1 MIMKSISRLVSSLL
15 MFAALA
21 GSAASQTDA
30 LGSVVN
36 GPLDVQTPTGDA
48 DLHGVT
54 YAWGYYWVTGAAGF
68 SNSIY
73 QLDSIGNFINSYS
86 ACNTSTTDG
95 HRDLVA
101 DEPNNVLYGA
111 KSNRVCV
118 YNYNPINGQITCV
131 QVVITGILQQGALT
145 RNPLTGNFF
154 TAYGVGPIT
163 EFTLNPTFAV
173 VSTLPSAGKNWRG
186 LSWDPVN
193 STLWGFAEDG
203 AGPNDLVEFHEINPV
218 TGALTGQTFQGLTGL
233 AAPNVARGCEI
244 IVDPINPCAYS
255 IVSLHRSTPSSL
267 VTYDLGQP
275 LNPVVT
281 YCTPK
286 INSLGCTPTIA
297 ASGCSSAT
305 NAQAFF
311 LTASNVINNK
321 PGLLLYTNTG
331 QAAVPF
337 QGGLLCVSPPVRRSI
352 PMSSGGNPPPND
364 CSGLYSLDMN
374 AFSVGL
380 LGGAPQ
386 AYLQSVG
393 NVVSTQF
400 WGRDPGFPSPN
411 NSTLSDGLQY
421 TVGP

>member
-1 MIMKSISRLVSSLL
+1 MTSLFSLFCSLL
-15 MFAALA
+15 IVATLS
-21 GSAASQTDA
+21 GSASGQADA
-30 LGSVVN
+30 LGTVVN

-48 DLHGVT
+48 NLHGVT
-54 YAWGYYWVTGAAGF
+54 YAWGYYWVTGSAGG
-68 SNSIY
+68 NSIY
-73 QLDSIGNFINSYS
+73 QLDSIGSFINVYS
-86 ACNTSTTDG
+86 ACAGTTTDG

-101 DEPNNVLYGA
+101 DEANNKLYGA

-118 YNYNPINGQITCV
+118 YDYNPINGQITCTLI
-131 QVVITGILQQGALT
+131 VITGIPQQGALAL
-145 RNPLTGNFF
+145 NPATGNFF

-163 EFTLNPTFAV
+163 EFTINPTFAV
-173 VSTLPSAGKNWRG
+173 VNTLPSAGKNWRG

-218 TGALTGQTFQGLTGL
+218 TGALTGQNFQGLTGL
-233 AAPNVARGCEI
+233 PAPNVARGCEI
-244 IVDPINPCAYS
+244 ILDPVNPCGYS
-255 IVSLHRSTPSSL
+255 IVALHRSTPTSL

-275 LNPVVT
+275 LNPVVP

-286 INSLGCTPTIA
+286 INSLGCIPTMA
-297 ASGCSSAT
+297 VVGCSSAT
-305 NAQAFF
+305 NAQPFF
-311 LTASNVINNK
+311 ITAAQVINNK
-321 PGLLLYTNTG
+321 PGLLLYANTG

-337 QGGLLCVSPPVRRSI
+337 QGGILCLNPPVRRSI
-352 PMSSGGNPPPND
+352 PLSSAGNPPPND

-393 NVVSTQF
+393 TVVSTQF